1 MRLES
6 NCEIVGT
13 LSEIKIE
20 GGHVKLAFAV
30 AREIEL
36 TSNAFSYEQLKAV
49 LGKSIS
55 ILNMDGK
62 FFVREIKGRCRV

>member
-6 NCEIVGT
+6 NCEIVGI

-20 GGHVKLAFAV
+20 GGHVKLVFTV
-30 AREIEL
+30 ARKIEL
-36 TSNAFSYEQLKAV
+36 TNNAFSYKQLKAV

-55 ILNMDGK
+55 IFNMDGK
-62 FFVREIKGRCRV
+62 FFVREIKGR